1 MESNMGT
8 KIETKNKQVLTDDDL
23 KKLAIRTAFLQS
35 SFNYQVMQ
43 GNGFCFSMLPA
54 LEKIHG
60 DDKEK
65 LAESML
71 SHSGFINTH
80 PQTVGFLEGLML
92 SMEEAGEDIK
102 TIESI
107 KVGMF
112 PALGGIAD
120 SLLWFTLLPIM
131 AGVFGS
137 FATRGNILGPIM
149 YIVVYFSLFFA
160 RIPLTKMGYRLGV
173 KSLDLIREHSAK
185 ISKAAIM
192 IAMTVVGG
200 LVASYV
206 NIEVL
211 ASIPLG
217 EGVMFSLQEELFD
230 SILPNFLPL
239 AYVWAMYYFLKKKK
253 VSPMILIIATFV
265 LAISLSFFGIL

>member
-1 MESNMGT
+1 MESN
-8 KIETKNKQVLTDDDL
+8 NKQVLTNKDL
-23 KKLAIRTAFLQS
+23 KNLAYRTAFLQS

-43 GNGFCFSMLPA
+43 GTGFCYSMLPA

-65 LAESML
+65 LAESMK

-80 PQTVGFLEGLML
+80 PQTVGFLQGLML
-92 SMEEAGEDIK
+92 SMEESGEDIK

-131 AGVFGS
+131 AGIGGS
-137 FATRGNILGPIM
+137 FATQGNILGPIM
-149 YIVVYFSLFFA
+149 YILVYFSLFFA
-160 RIPLTKMGYRLGV
+160 RVPLTRMGYKLGV
-173 KSLDLIREHSAK
+173 RSLDLIKEHSSK
-185 ISKAAIM
+185 ISNAAII

-200 LVASYV
+200 LIANYVSIDVVAT
-206 NIEVL
+206 
-211 ASIPLG
+211 IPLG
-217 EGVMFSLQEELFD
+217 EGVVFNIQEELFN
-230 SILPNFLPL
+230 SILPNLL
-239 AYVWAMYYFLKKKK
+239 SLVYVWTMYYFLKNKK
-253 VSPMILIIATFV
+253 VSPMVLIIFTFIV
-265 LAISLSFFGIL
+265 SNGFTFEVQNLFYQ

>member
-1 MESNMGT
+1 MESN
-8 KIETKNKQVLTDDDL
+8 KKQVLTDKDL
-23 KKLAIRTAFLQS
+23 KKLAYRTAFLQS

-43 GNGFCFSMLPA
+43 GTGFCYSMLPA

-65 LAESML
+65 LAESMK

-80 PQTVGFLEGLML
+80 PQTIGFLQGLML
-92 SMEEAGEDIK
+92 SMEEGGEDIK

-131 AGVFGS
+131 AGGFGA
-137 FATRGNILGPIM
+137 FATQGNILGPLM
-149 YIVVYFSLFFA
+149 YILVYFTLFFL
-160 RIPLTKMGYRLGV
+160 RVPITKMGYKLGV
-173 KSLDLIREHSAK
+173 KSLDLIKEHSAK
-185 ISKAAIM
+185 ISNSAIM

-200 LVASYV
+200 LIASYV
-206 NIEVL
+206 NINVL
-211 ASIPLG
+211 TEISLG
-217 EGVMFSLQEELFD
+217 DGVMFNLQTELFD
-230 SILPNFLPL
+230 SILPNVLPL
-239 AYVWAMYYFLKKKK
+239 LYVWTMYYFLKKKK
-253 VSPMILIIATFV
+253 VSPMVLIIVTF
-265 LAISLSFFGIL
+265 LISIALSFFGIL